1 MPNLHT
7 NTMSIR
13 KPVKNSIEAV
23 ATLVGTAIGAGVLG
37 LPYAISHAGF
47 GIGIAMLLM
56 LGWVNIILQ
65 MMFAEVTL
73 RTKDQHQ
80 IPGYAGIYLGPYVKK
95 LGFVV
100 GISSAYGTLLAYMIA
115 SGQILQ
121 ALLGGS
127 STLWSVVYFAGISF
141 IIFKGLDT
149 IKILEVIMSAFVASI
164 MVLIWVVAFPHVDVN
179 NLLFMHFDQ
188 TAQVYGVLLFALSAT
203 VAIPEVRQELV
214 GQEKIFPKVI
224 IAANLFTI
232 VIYSL
237 FTLFVLG
244 VTGSSTT
251 EVATIGLGHSI
262 GPWMLVIGN
271 ILAFFTITTSCLTIG
286 LAVRRVFQFDYGFP
300 RWKALA
306 ATVIVPMLIFFTGF
320 RDFIQVLGIV
330 GGIGLGLQSSI
341 VIFSFWRARI
351 HGERKPEFTLGV
363 MSVTGIVM
371 MIVFAI
377 GALLTISAL

>member
-1 MPNLHT
+1 MML
-7 NTMSIR
+7 MR
-13 KPVKNSIEAV
+13 KPLTSTIEGI
-23 ATLVGTAIGAGVLG
+23 ATIVGTAIGAGVLG
-37 LPYAISHAGF
+37 LPYAVSHAGF

-56 LGWVNIILQ
+56 LGWVNIVLQ

-95 LGFVV
+95 IGFVV
-100 GISSAYGTLLAYMIA
+100 GISSAYGTMLAYLIA
-115 SGQILQ
+115 SGQILTS
-121 ALLGGS
+121 LLGGS
-127 STLWSVVYFAGISF
+127 STAWSLIYFAVICTL
-141 IIFKGLDT
+141 IFKGLDT

-164 MVLIWVVAFPHVDVN
+164 MLLIWYVAFPHVDPS

-188 TAQVYGVLLFALSAT
+188 ATQVYGVLLFALSAT

-214 GQEKIFPKVI
+214 GQEKSFPKVI
-224 IAANLFTI
+224 IFANLFTI
-232 VIYSL
+232 IIYAF

-244 VTGSSTT
+244 VTGTLTT
-251 EVATIGLGHSI
+251 EVATIGLGNFI
-262 GPWMLVIGN
+262 GPWMLVVGN
-271 ILAFFTITTSCLTIG
+271 ILAFFTISTSCLTIG

-300 RWKALA
+300 RWKALL
-306 ATVIVPMLIFFTGF
+306 ATTVVPLIIFLTGF

-341 VIFSFWRARI
+341 VVFSFWRARI
-351 HGERKPEFTLGV
+351 HGERKPEFTLGT
-363 MSVTGIVM
+363 MSVVGLLMI
-371 MIVFAI
+371 IVFAI

>member
-1 MPNLHT
+1 
-7 NTMSIR
+7 MSIR
-13 KPVKNSIEAV
+13 KPVANSLEAV
-23 ATLVGTAIGAGVLG
+23 ATLVGTSIGAGVLG
-37 LPYAISHAGF
+37 LPYAVSHAGF
-47 GIGIAMLLM
+47 GIGMVMLLA
-56 LGWVNIILQ
+56 LGWLNIILQ

-73 RTKDQHQ
+73 RTKEQHQ

-95 LGFVV
+95 IGFVV
-100 GISSAYGTLLAYMIA
+100 GVTSAYGTLLAYIIA

-121 ALLGGS
+121 ALLGGT
-127 STLWSVVYFAGISF
+127 STAWSLVYFAGISF
-141 IIFKGLDT
+141 LVYKGLDT

-164 MVLIWVVAFPHVDVN
+164 MVLIWVVAFPHVDPS
-179 NLLFMHFDQ
+179 NLLYMHIDQ

-214 GQEKIFPKVI
+214 GQERMFPKI
-224 IAANLFTI
+224 IIFANLFTI
-232 VIYSL
+232 AVYAL

-244 VTGSSTT
+244 VTGSATT
-251 EVATIGLGHSI
+251 EVATIGLGNFI

-306 ATVIVPMLIFFTGF
+306 ATVVIPLIIFFSGF
-320 RDFIQVLGIV
+320 RNFIQVLGIV

-341 VIFSFWRARI
+341 VVFSYWRSRI

-363 MSVTGIVM
+363 MSLPGLIM
-371 MIVFAI
+371 LAVFAI
-377 GALLTISAL
+377 GAILTITAL